1 MTERLTDD
9 PAGKTGSVVARGQ
22 NISVKAEPAATV
34 ITVRGELDLALA
46 PRLVERFEEVL
57 HDRPER
63 VALDLRAVAFTDSTG
78 LAALIRCRRRA
89 VRADVEL
96 VLDVDDGPVADL
108 LDLTGLHRV
117 FAFR

>member
-1 MTERLTDD
+1 MAGRLARD
-9 PAGKTGSVVARGQ
+9 PAGKTGPVAPRGLD
-22 NISVKAEPAATV
+22 ISVSAEPTAIV
-34 ITVRGELDLALA
+34 IAVRGELDLAMA
-46 PRLVERFEEVL
+46 PRLVERFEEAL
-57 HDRPER
+57 RGGPER
-63 VALDLRAVAFTDSTG
+63 VVLDLRAVAFTDSTG

-96 VLDVDDGPVADL
+96 VLDVGDGPVADL